1 VTSGSS
7 SRAAGGAT
15 GVGATVGVAGRL
27 SRAVGVG
34 VAVAAVAV
42 ATGDLGD
49 GSGRATGA
57 HAVNRK
63 TAAIA
68 IRTSRR

>member
-1 VTSGSS
+1 V
-7 SRAAGGAT
+7 T
-15 GVGATVGVAGRL
+15 GVGATVGVTARL
-27 SRAVGVG
+27 SRGVG
-34 VAVAAVAV
+34 VATAAVAV

-57 HAVNRK
+57 HAVNKK